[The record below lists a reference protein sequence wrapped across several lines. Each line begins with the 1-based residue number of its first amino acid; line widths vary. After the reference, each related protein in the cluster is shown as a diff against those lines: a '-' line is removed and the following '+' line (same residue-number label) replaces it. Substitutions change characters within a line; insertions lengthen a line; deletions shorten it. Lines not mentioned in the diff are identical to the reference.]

1 MELRH
6 LRYFVA
12 VAEEANFTRAAAR
25 LGIGQPP
32 LSQQIRDLETE
43 LGTLLFHR
51 VPHGAELTD
60 SGREFLAEARTVLSG
75 AEHAK
80 EVARR
85 AHRGEIGSLSL
96 GFTGS
101 AAFNPLVSATIRRFR
116 RSWPKVLLS
125 LEEMNTFRLLDR
137 MERGDLDAAFIRPG
151 AQDPEGFRVLRL
163 PPEPML
169 IALPAGNPLAAEGEL
184 PLTALADQPFVL
196 FPRGVGLSLYD
207 QIVGACR
214 ASGFDPVIGQEAPQ
228 ISSVVNLVAADLG
241 ISIVPRSIAQIAL
254 DGVVYRP
261 IVGLAPTASL
271 ALATP
276 RGSRS
281 TIVRN
286 LLGLVSQAGAAR
298 DR

>member
-12 VAEEANFTRAAAR
+12 VAEELNFTRAAAR

-43 LGTLLFHR
+43 LGTQLFHR
-51 VPHGAELTD
+51 VPHGAELTE
-60 SGREFLAEARTVLSG
+60 SGREFLTEARLVLAG
-75 AEHAK
+75 AARAQ

-85 AHRGEIGSLSL
+85 AHRGEIGRLAL

-101 AAFNPLVSATIRRFR
+101 AAFNSVVSSTIRNFR
-116 RSWPKVLLS
+116 RSWPNVLLS
-125 LEEMNTFRLLDR
+125 LEEMNTFRLL
-137 MERGDLDAAFIRPG
+137 ERLAAGDLDAAFIRPG
-151 AQDPEGFRVLRL
+151 AQDPEGVRVRRL
-163 PPEPML
+163 PPEPMM
-169 IALPAGNPLAAEGEL
+169 IALHSGHPLAAQAEL
-184 PLTALADQPFVL
+184 PLSALAGEPFVL
-196 FPRGVGLSLYD
+196 FPRGIGLSLYD
-207 QIVGACR
+207 QIVESCR
-214 ASGFDPVIGQEAPQ
+214 QSGFEPFIGQYAPQ

-241 ISIVPRSIAQIAL
+241 VSIVPRSIAQIAL

-261 IVGLAPTASL
+261 IVGIAPTASL

-276 RGSRS
+276 RDSRS

-286 LLGLVSQAGAAR
+286 LLGLLKTSS
-298 DR
+298 

>member
-12 VAEEANFTRAAAR
+12 VAEELNFTRAAAR

-51 VPHGAELTD
+51 VPHGAELTEA
-60 SGREFLAEARTVLSG
+60 GREFLEEARGVLSG
-75 AEHAK
+75 AERAK

-85 AHRGEIGSLSL
+85 AHRGEIGRLAL

-101 AAFNPLVSATIRRFR
+101 AAFNPLVSATIRNFR
-116 RSWPKVLLS
+116 RSWPQVLLS
-125 LEEMNTFRLLDR
+125 LEEMNTFRLLER
-137 MERGDLDAAFIRPG
+137 LVRGDLDAAFIRPG
-151 AQDPEGFRVLRL
+151 VQDPEGVRLRRL

-169 IALPAGNPLAAEGEL
+169 IALPASHARAGESAL
-184 PLTALADQPFVL
+184 PLTALAADPFVL
-196 FPRGVGLSLYD
+196 FPRGAGLSLYD
-207 QIVGACR
+207 QIVESCR
-214 ASGFDPVIGQEAPQ
+214 RSGFDPVVGQSAPQ

-241 ISIVPRSIAQIAL
+241 VSIVPQSIAQIAL
-254 DGVVYRP
+254 EGVVYRP
-261 IVGLAPTASL
+261 ILGLAPTASL

-276 RGSRS
+276 RDGRS
-281 TIVRN
+281 PLIRN
-286 LLGLVSQAGAAR
+286 LLSLLPA
-298 DR
+298 

>member
-12 VAEEANFTRAAAR
+12 VAEQANFTRAAAQ

-60 SGREFLAEARTVLSG
+60 SGREFLAEARAVLNG
-75 AEHAK
+75 AERAK

-85 AHRGEIGSLSL
+85 AHRGEIGRLSL

-101 AAFNPLVSATIRRFR
+101 AAFNPVVSTTIRNFR

-125 LEEMNTFRLLDR
+125 LEEMNTFRLLER
-137 MERGDLDAAFIRPG
+137 LERGDLDAAFIRPG
-151 AQDPEGFRVLRL
+151 TQDPDGVRVRRF

-169 IALPAGNPLAAEGEL
+169 IALPASHPLAAESEL
-184 PLTALADQPFVL
+184 PLIALADQPFVL

-207 QIVGACR
+207 GIVDSCR
-214 ASGFDPVIGQEAPQ
+214 RSGFDPVIGQEAPQ

-241 ISIVPRSIAQIAL
+241 VSIVPRSIAQIAL

-261 IVGLAPTASL
+261 IVGIAPVASL

-276 RGSRS
+276 RDGRS

-286 LLGLVSQAGAAR
+286 LLGLIKSA
-298 DR
+298 